1 MIHTHAKL
9 VPLDFI
15 NKKRKAKRRFFTQT
29 EHPFFN
35 EKLMRAMSR
44 KGVSNC
50 FAMSS

>member
-9 VPLDFI
+9 APLDFI
-15 NKKRKAKRRFFTQT
+15 NKKRKEKRRFFTQT
-29 EHPFFN
+29 EHPLFN
-35 EKLMRAMSR
+35 EKLIRAMNR